1 MKFGFCSGFQWLHG
15 PSVSDFI
22 SDLEH
27 STIFTI
33 SKRLGLMWSCNLF
46 ITLSNGKYFTFWSW
60 CSIISESSSVRFSQY
75 ALLGALRN
83 ISICSVHGLK
93 VHTTDYALQGCQC
106 NQLGC
111 AAILFCSTFDIVL
124 TNNDDAWNKDSSII
138 PFDVNKWIII
148 YEVPMLLEYWK
159 KTATIHLCPMILSL
173 HGVLSSRKNDPSPSS
188 IFLQFSPS
196 SPSIIIVN
204 MLLFRLNHILPIG
217 GRPELCTVLQL

>member
-83 ISICSVHGLK
+83 ISICSVYGLK

-159 KTATIHLCPMILSL
+159 KTATIHLCPLWYYHSTVSYPPGKMIPAHLASFYNSVPPVP
-173 HGVLSSRKNDPSPSS
+173 VLLLW
-188 IFLQFSPS
+188 ICCYFGLITFFL
-196 SPSIIIVN
+196 
-204 MLLFRLNHILPIG
+204 
-217 GRPELCTVLQL
+217 